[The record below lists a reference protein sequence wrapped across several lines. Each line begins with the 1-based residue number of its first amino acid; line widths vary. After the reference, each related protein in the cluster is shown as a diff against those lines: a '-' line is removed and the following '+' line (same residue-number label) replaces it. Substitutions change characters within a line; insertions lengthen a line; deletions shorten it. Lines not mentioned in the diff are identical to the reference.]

1 MNKVILIG
9 RVTRDIDLK
18 YTANGTA
25 VANFSLVIDK
35 EMSKEDKKKA
45 EDSGDSTAVFIPVT
59 VWGKLAESCSVY
71 MGKGS
76 QCAVSGRLQPGSYE
90 DKDTGKTIY
99 TMDVVAVNIEFLSD
113 PNRDRREDR
122 WKREN

>member
-9 RVTRDIDLK
+9 RLTRDLDLK
-18 YTANGTA
+18 YTAGGTA
-25 VANFSLVIDK
+25 VANFHLAIDK
-35 EMSKEDKKKA
+35 EMSKEDREKA
-45 EDSGDSTAVFIPVT
+45 EQNSEPTAVFIPIII
-59 VWGKLAESCSVY
+59 WGKLAESCSVY

-90 DKDTGKTIY
+90 DKDTGKTVY

-113 PNRDRREDR
+113 HNRERREAK
-122 WKREN
+122 WEN